1 MKAFLSAV
9 VLMAV
14 ITVAAPQV
22 LSRAGFS
29 AAERGT
35 GADVRLD

>member
-22 LSRAGFS
+22 LNRAGFS